1 MSNEL
6 LRWRKGATTDEWV
19 QLAKLAN
26 TTVGYLDQIAY
37 GNRRASP
44 EKALAIETATKCFH
58 RQAPVLKE
66 SLVFATPRNS
76 AA

>member
-6 LRWRKGATTDEWV
+6 LRWRKEASQDDWKLLA
-19 QLAKLAN
+19 QLAG
-26 TTVGYLDQIAY
+26 TSVGYLNLIAY

-44 EKALAIETATKCFH
+44 RKAEDIEEATKHFKYET
-58 RQAPVLKE
+58 VKKE
-66 SLVFATPRNS
+66 ALVFAQLKTS

>member
-6 LRWRKGATTDEWV
+6 LRWRKEASQDDWV
-19 QLAKLAN
+19 LLAQLAG
-26 TTVGYLDQIAY
+26 TSVGYLNQIAY

-44 EKALAIETATKCFH
+44 EKAGDIEEATKQFKY
-58 RQAPVLKE
+58 QEVKKE
-66 SLVFATPRNS
+66 ALVFAQLKTN

>member
-6 LRWRKGATTDEWV
+6 LRWRKEASQDDWKLLA
-19 QLAKLAN
+19 QLAG
-26 TTVGYLDQIAY
+26 TSVGYLNLIAY

-44 EKALAIETATKCFH
+44 RKAEDIEEATKHFKYEI
-58 RQAPVLKE
+58 VKKE
-66 SLVFATPRNS
+66 ALVFAQLKTG